1 MTKIFFEYR
10 TDPVPKLYETLMKR
24 VIRAAVS
31 EKYPK
36 HRFEVNVTVVGDRA
50 IRKLNREH
58 RGIDKATDV
67 LSFPMFEFGTPEVP
81 TLLGDIVISRDTAYR
96 QAKEYGHS
104 PRREF
109 CFLAAHSALHLL
121 GYDHESETEREEMEA
136 KQEEILNKLGITR
149 EQ

>member
-121 GYDHESETEREEMEA
+121 GYDHETEAEREEMEA

>member
-1 MTKIFFEYR
+1 MTRIFFEYR
-10 TDPVPKLYETLMKR
+10 CDPIPKLYETLMKR

-31 EKYPK
+31 EKYPR
-36 HRFEVNVTVVGDRA
+36 HRFEVNVTVVSDRA
-50 IRKLNREH
+50 IRKLNREQ

-67 LSFPMFEFGTPEVP
+67 LSFPFFDFGTPEVP

-121 GYDHESETEREEMEA
+121 GYDHE
-136 KQEEILNKLGITR
+136 
-149 EQ
+149 

>member
-31 EKYPK
+31 GKYPK
-36 HRFEVNVTVVGDRA
+36 HRFEVNVTVVSDRA

>member
-36 HRFEVNVTVVGDRA
+36 HRFEVNVTVVSDRA

>member
-149 EQ
+149 E